1 MTSFLS
7 HQTLHQT
14 VQPALRRTS
23 HRSTPK
29 VTVLEGVALQQA
41 LVHECNGRSRVG
53 FAMIVA
59 AQITGHVFWIAPK
72 WQRETLNP
80 DGMRAFTKPQN
91 FTFIT
96 PARPE
101 DILWVMEETL
111 RSGAVPLVVAQMPSL
126 PSLTAVRRLH
136 LAAEHSTTAPLGLLL
151 TASDSGAPGVES
163 RWQMQPNHGLT
174 SQCWNLSRT
183 RARTAPVK
191 HWALTKT
198 MAGLRLHPKV
208 EQNFETV
215 PKRHQNVESC
225 YMTDK

>member
-1 MTSFLS
+1 MTSSLS

-14 VQPALRRTS
+14 IQPALHRTPN
-23 HRSTPK
+23 RSTPK
-29 VTVLEGVALQQA
+29 VIVLEEFALQQGR
-41 LVHECNGRSRVG
+41 VHECNGRSRVG

-96 PARPE
+96 PARPK

-111 RSGAVPLVVAQMPSL
+111 RSGAVPLVVAQIPSP

-136 LAAEHSTTAPLGLLL
+136 LAAEHSRTAPLGLLL
-151 TASDSGAPGVES
+151 TASDSGAPGVEI
-163 RWQMQPNHGLT
+163 RWLMQPNHGLKSPSRT
-174 SQCWNLSRT
+174 LSRT
-183 RARTAPVK
+183 RARTAPSNIGSSQK
-191 HWALTKT
+191 L
-198 MAGLRLHPKV
+198 
-208 EQNFETV
+208 
-215 PKRHQNVESC
+215 
-225 YMTDK
+225 

>member
-23 HRSTPK
+23 HRSTPN
-29 VTVLEGVALQQA
+29 VNVFEGVALQQA
-41 LVHECNGRSRVG
+41 RVHECNGRSRVG

-151 TASDSGAPGVES
+151 TASDSGRARGRES
-163 RWQMQPNHGLT
+163 LANAAQSWAHITMLEPIAHPRPH
-174 SQCWNLSRT
+174 RT
-183 RARTAPVK
+183 RQTLGPHKNYGRSATAPQGR
-191 HWALTKT
+191 TK
-198 MAGLRLHPKV
+198 L
-208 EQNFETV
+208 
-215 PKRHQNVESC
+215 
-225 YMTDK
+225 